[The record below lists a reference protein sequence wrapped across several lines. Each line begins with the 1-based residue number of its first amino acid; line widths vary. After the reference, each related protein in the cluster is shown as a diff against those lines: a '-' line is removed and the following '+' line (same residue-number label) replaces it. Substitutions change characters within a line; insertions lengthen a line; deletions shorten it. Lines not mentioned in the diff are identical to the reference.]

1 MHKDFVVVPIDKTT
15 GSIAVSKRFA
25 SAIIEK
31 LEVNN
36 NPSRDTYSN
45 INNII

>member
-1 MHKDFVVVPIDKTT
+1 MHKDFVVDRIDKTT
-15 GSIAVSKRFA
+15 GNIAVCKRFA

-36 NPSRDTYSN
+36 N
-45 INNII
+45 